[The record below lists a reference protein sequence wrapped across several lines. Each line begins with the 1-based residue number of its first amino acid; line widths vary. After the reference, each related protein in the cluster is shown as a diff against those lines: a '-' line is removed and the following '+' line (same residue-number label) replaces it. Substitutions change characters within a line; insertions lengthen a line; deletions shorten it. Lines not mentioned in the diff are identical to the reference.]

1 MGFNF
6 FGINIPT
13 PSLPSLPRFSVPSLP
28 RISIPRVSIPQ
39 IRLPSLPRIS
49 IPRVSIPKI
58 SIPQV
63 RLPSLPQVNLPS
75 VPDVSRH
82 IESAQAAVSDLRLAS
97 MGILPT
103 GMRVGTKAYNSWIEE
118 TAKRAQWAAEAAQ
131 EAAAN
136 VARSAPKV
144 ELPKVSLP
152 TLPKVSLPDVSK
164 VSLPSVPRVALP
176 DVSKMVS
183 LPTLPKVEM
192 PKVSL
197 PDISKA
203 AGAAAGIVAGASAP
217 AVLEN
222 ALSKVSL
229 PDISKVSLPT
239 LPSLPQGQ
247 APGGKNILDA
257 VIDARDKTYEQGAE
271 NIAGGNAAVGVGQFG
286 GAAAADV
293 LLPLDAVNVGNKLL
307 TGRGGELTAEDY
319 LWAGIDAISL
329 AAAPFTFGASYAAAR
344 AAKAAKVAAKTSKM
358 GGEMAKSKSFMKAAD
373 ALRNGRKMSSASMSP
388 HRPVRAVAG
397 RDVRSIDRLRVQM
410 QNQKAAWAS
419 ALRKQQDAARKQYE
433 AVMRWRKTPQKAPL
447 PAPSKA
453 VNAAADALG
462 AVAKTESKTESVW
475 GKAGKALKY
484 TGIGL
489 GAGAIGLTALNALGG
504 PAPQGEV
511 PPVTDP
517 YYDPYG
523 PALPEGD
530 LFNTPDWGMPGG
542 GDLPWWSESD
552 LPGAGEGIPDYGYP
566 GDDGYYDPAYPDP
579 LGLEDY
585 AQDICG
591 YAEGVPGIG
600 GVLGAARENGM
611 ALPVLLIA
619 VVVVV
624 GGGVLFLKRTK
635 TGKKMAAKVGEAV
648 GGAKK
653 MVVG

>member
-39 IRLPSLPRIS
+39 IRLPSL
-49 IPRVSIPKI
+49 PRVSIPKI

-103 GMRVGTKAYNSWIEE
+103 GMRVGTKAYNRWIEE

-152 TLPKVSLPDVSK
+152 DISK

-176 DVSKMVS
+176 DVSKM
-183 LPTLPKVEM
+183 
-192 PKVSL
+192 VSL

-344 AAKAAKVAAKTSKM
+344 AARAAKAAKVAAKTSKM

-410 QNQKAAWAS
+410 QNQKATWAA
-419 ALRKQQDAARKQYE
+419 ALRKQQDEVRKQYE
-433 AVMRWRKTPQKAPL
+433 AVMRWRKTPKST
-447 PAPSKA
+447 PAPSKVA
-453 VNAAADALG
+453 GADDALG
-462 AVAKTESKTESVW
+462 AVAKTESRF
-475 GKAGKALKY
+475 GKVGNALKY
-484 TGIGL
+484 AGLGL

-504 PAPQGEV
+504 PVPQEEV

-517 YYDPYG
+517 YAFPTGADSLPFGMTDPFG
-523 PALPEGD
+523 L
-530 LFNTPDWGMPGG
+530 GG
-542 GDLPWWSESD
+542 GDLPWWSDED
-552 LPGAGEGIPDYGYP
+552 LPGAGEGIPDYAYP
-566 GDDGYYDPAYPDP
+566 GDDGYVDPAYPDP

-585 AQDICG
+585 AQDVCG

-600 GVLGAARENGM
+600 GVFGAARESGL
-611 ALPVLLIA
+611 ALPALIGA
-619 VVVVV
+619 GVVVVL
-624 GGGVLFLKRTK
+624 GVAFLRSKK
-635 TGKKMAAKVGEAV
+635 GKAMISSAKEKVAGAVTEAKKAV
-648 GGAKK
+648 GA
-653 MVVG
+653 